1 MVSYDNKVKNKK
13 NKNILSS
20 FKYGFLGLFE
30 TLKRERNIK
39 IASFIIIIV
48 VITSIFL
55 KLSLT
60 EWSVVLLTSVTVTSL
75 EMINTSIEAVVD
87 MAMPNIHPLAKLA
100 KDTAAGAVV
109 LSVVVAFIIGLII
122 YLPKIIALF

>member
-1 MVSYDNKVKNKK
+1 MASYDSKLKIRK
-13 NKNILSS
+13 NKNIVSS
-20 FKYGFLGLFE
+20 FKYGFQGLFE

-39 IASFIIIIV
+39 IALVLIIIGIFASWFLRITKVEWLLVILTSTIV
-48 VITSIFL
+48 VA
-55 KLSLT
+55 
-60 EWSVVLLTSVTVTSL
+60 L
-75 EMINTSIEAVVD
+75 EMVNTAIEAVVD

-109 LSVVVAFIIGLII
+109 LSVVVSFIIGLII